1 MCAMSRA
8 GGPSSPLSV
17 KCCQPVAMWHEGRQ
31 SLHTASPPRSDLPAA
46 RVFLS
51 VSQAALKSAT
61 AHCRHKC
68 GTDQNADSSSTG
80 HTPSDTGDRQVLR
93 ALWSIINN
101 TFKRFRVRKSI
112 VFAIDG
118 VPPIAKLAISQQ
130 RRLRAARAG
139 VLSARIE
146 ESFRARRAKEGIA
159 SGLNRSSEE
168 YNRCYTD
175 GEDCDTSEAADALA
189 TEGAPTGK
197 SGYRIRWLSASFE
210 RGSTLCAVHALATL
224 AASYLLSPGTYFMRQ
239 VEGHCRKFAKQLLLS
254 GLVEAS
260 KVFLSGPSSYGEG
273 ELKLADWINFSCDA
287 GRSQTQEAS
296 SESQGASE
304 RRSGRSAYS
313 RGRPCPGLGLLKV
326 KPTDSIVVIGG
337 DADLVV
343 QSLALPFASNL
354 FVYNPQSIAS
364 SKTKRVIY
372 SLRSLLGELERLFP
386 GRSHLARNDF
396 ALLCILNGNDY
407 LPKIPGFSFARF
419 AAAYEAT
426 RRRPECADGAWVDAN
441 SRSFDWGFFKVF
453 LEELNKIHS
462 LETAARQREETLRL
476 NGSKPAR
483 GVFKASPLQIV
494 HQLFAQK
501 RLVGAEAKDKLPQG
515 APEASPEKT
524 CVSVA
529 SSAGDKKTAQQRAAL
544 KLLQLYYPELLHLVE
559 EGPWNA
565 VAAGG
570 VGSSADAE
578 ESAIPQHLSPA
589 TFCKAAAALRAT
601 TPSNTLNNLCLV
613 RSLLPSV
620 FICGVL
626 QSGCR
631 SIAFVQP
638 RCSCL
643 YRPFFTHMHRSNKV
657 LVCSASNTQAALHV
671 APTFAFTSEAC
682 AASVDT
688 ADLDSAS
695 SKITPQR
702 TDEATA
708 LRLPKCPETS
718 EFPKEKCSGGSRSS
732 SMRVDVLVGDRVLFS
747 SRIEKAESQAKA
759 RLKHA
764 ASMQALQALAPDLYA
779 GLRAQAWT
787 NDGLQ
792 SSESV
797 AFAEAE
803 GQDSAAA
810 GESAVGEKAFTVE
823 AHVAHEAEKTAAYL
837 KGLLWNLQMYIDGI
851 CPNNFWHFPF
861 DSAPSLLA
869 IQAEVQRQLR
879 GNTAEGRF
887 SNSPAP
893 EAAAEDSASLEQQAA
908 PKPVPQSLYT
918 AALLSQEALHAL
930 ESRERCSKELLGGP
944 PGGTR
949 AAPLARRLLMAR
961 ALLETVASPQEDS
974 SPQTQTESQGVGGPE
989 GSAHRADSQKA
1000 LITAT
1005 PSLVPFCG
1013 PVEIRHLEFAA
1024 ALLRLGTVLI
1034 ASKLLA
1040 QQAKDRTPPGEGLP
1054 SNAFD
1059 PSYCALFEDQPS
1071 SYWTVF
1077 RKVPRDR
1084 PSGGASSAS
1093 VEAALGGP
1101 LAMTAIRERRAPI
1114 FCPSGA
1120 NRPWTKPPTDP
1131 ELCSFSLNILRRP
1144 RRATA
1149 GGLTEGVTHKGATA
1163 RATELPQ
1170 LCSTPRGP
1178 LDTRPSPPQSS
1189 TGLDALPTRSR
1200 PAPVRRFTV
1209 PRKALKDLPWSSRSS
1224 PLSLVMSEGHLRPP
1238 SPPRP
1243 RCLASP
1249 DGLFHTTVQ
1258 ATRQLAG
1265 GALGAPWKNIRTAA
1279 PTRAFVSAA
1288 LPLPQ
1293 LTDLKGCELTVITLY
1308 GDKEAYALND
1318 GAPPS
1323 KGSPSRSAP
1332 AFRCCLNVLRQR
1344 AEAELVKRHHPK
1356 PTA

>member
-1 MCAMSRA
+1 MKGHDRGREGCITDRVHVDIRCYSTKSFSKLSR
-8 GGPSSPLSV
+8 
-17 KCCQPVAMWHEGRQ
+17 CQADSMVQERQ
-31 SLHTASPPRSDLPAA
+31 PEIHKKDVVETDHLLFDLNQLLH
-46 RVFLS
+46 
-51 VSQAALKSAT
+51 QAALKSAT

-197 SGYRIRWLSASFE
+197 SGYRIP
-210 RGSTLCAVHALATL
+210 
-224 AASYLLSPGTYFMRQ
+224 SYLLSPGTYFMRQ

-501 RLVGAEAKDKLPQG
+501 RLVGAEAKDKLPWHFQEEANVFTCDLTFPEVFLPSVSGSLQQG

-601 TPSNTLNNLCLV
+601 TPSNTLNNLCL
-613 RSLLPSV
+613 
-620 FICGVL
+620 
-626 QSGCR
+626 
-631 SIAFVQP
+631 
-638 RCSCL
+638 
-643 YRPFFTHMHRSNKV
+643 
-657 LVCSASNTQAALHV
+657 AALHV

-718 EFPKEKCSGGSRSS
+718 EVPKEKCSGGSRSS

-810 GESAVGEKAFTVE
+810 GESAVGESPERAQAAVGGHGMHGNGEEGEAFTVE

-837 KGLLWNLQMYIDGI
+837 K
-851 CPNNFWHFPF
+851 
-861 DSAPSLLA
+861 
-869 IQAEVQRQLR
+869 
-879 GNTAEGRF
+879 
-887 SNSPAP
+887 
-893 EAAAEDSASLEQQAA
+893 
-908 PKPVPQSLYT
+908 
-918 AALLSQEALHAL
+918 ALLSQEALHAL

-1000 LITAT
+1000 LITA
-1005 PSLVPFCG
+1005 S
-1013 PVEIRHLEFAA
+1013 
-1024 ALLRLGTVLI
+1024 TVLI

-1279 PTRAFVSAA
+1279 PTRAFG
-1288 LPLPQ
+1288 
-1293 LTDLKGCELTVITLY
+1293 LTRGC
-1308 GDKEAYALND
+1308 
-1318 GAPPS
+1318 S
-1323 KGSPSRSAP
+1323 K
-1332 AFRCCLNVLRQR
+1332 LRAGQR
-1344 AEAELVKRHHPK
+1344 WCGRHRV
-1356 PTA
+1356 